1 LVSAPS
7 RIREPTAQRLR
18 DERSAALRLA
28 RAAQPAAVVLTAQAA
43 STRHPTDAQPAAVQW
58 AASARRT
65 APLVSVP
72 PEERPEPTLVGRE
85 LVAAAWRPR
94 ERIRSVTP
102 GEPRVAGPPVASAV
116 SAAPGVQ
123 GASTPA

>member
-72 PEERPEPTLVGRE
+72 PEEPGEPTLVGRE
-85 LVAAAWRPR
+85 LVAAAWLPR
-94 ERIRSVTP
+94 DRIRSVTP
-102 GEPRVAGPPVASAV
+102 EEPRVAGPPVASAV
-116 SAAPGVQ
+116 HDESGMPRR
-123 GASTPA
+123 